1 MFWLYCTLVT
11 TSTTD
16 SKIHNTHTRHALPF
30 SIISTLILLRMF
42 ATRNRFPR
50 TVDTNEEEVWWNCRI
65 TCCSMRARAYPYRPI
80 WRTCHVRS
88 SFSNCDV
95 IILAFFVQVKKRLNP
110 NLNGIFGQLARNYGL
125 DAFEQFVFFCM
136 DTINGVLLCH
146 WQTYN
151 KARQNFFP
159 FLVEPPPY
167 LMAFPYRSPLLW
179 IYRSKCGKRENSI
192 FRRFSFQMLIN
203 LGIMMI
209 LSFP

>member
-1 MFWLYCTLVT
+1 MLLCINKHNSTYSERDHNKKTNKPLIWFLGAVCACFTIARKKKKFLAVFWLYCTLVT

-65 TCCSMRARAYPYRPI
+65 TCCSMRARAHPYRPI
-80 WRTCHVRS
+80 WRTCHVRI

-125 DAFEQFVFFCM
+125 DAFEQFVFFLH
-136 DTINGVLLCH
+136 G
-146 WQTYN
+146 YN
-151 KARQNFFP
+151 
-159 FLVEPPPY
+159 
-167 LMAFPYRSPLLW
+167 
-179 IYRSKCGKRENSI
+179 
-192 FRRFSFQMLIN
+192 
-203 LGIMMI
+203 
-209 LSFP
+209 